1 MPGRP
6 GTRGKHTQGDIVDF
20 EFVMDGERRR
30 VRTDGR
36 KPLTSVLVGERSYDV
51 DWTRAEGGVISI
63 LVDGRSHTARV
74 ARRDGGLT
82 VWIDGRRFVLDTG
95 GDDETFSAAGGAVAG
110 SGKIRAPMP
119 GSVVKVAVSE
129 GDAVAAGQSLVIVE
143 AMKMEHD
150 VRSPIDGVVAKVN
163 VAAGDS
169 VGTTEAMVEIEQ
181 AE

>member
-1 MPGRP
+1 
-6 GTRGKHTQGDIVDF
+6 
-20 EFVMDGERRR
+20 
-30 VRTDGR
+30 
-36 KPLTSVLVGERSYDV
+36 
-51 DWTRAEGGVISI
+51 
-63 LVDGRSHTARV
+63 
-74 ARRDGGLT
+74 
-82 VWIDGRRFVLDTG
+82 
-95 GDDETFSAAGGAVAG
+95 
-110 SGKIRAPMP
+110 MP